1 MDDTADDAPEW
12 YRILQLR
19 QHVVR
24 IATLASRASFAR
36 WRNDMFRKTQTV
48 VDEDLFLLVVHL
60 MAYPTASNDEIRRF
74 IFKEGRNRSLY
85 SRVVAENLVREELF
99 WTTPFPTG
107 VKSIPIDELVDIDEA
122 SLTIEPFKRAYGRS
136 YLGTRVSQQGPFDVT
151 KTNWNCMCAI
161 TGRSD
166 QIVHSEITQ
175 ENGCTLTY
183 IRFMRSLIARLKHN
197 WPGVRFTILLDNVR
211 FPCSDTVALMVHM
224 AGYRIVPRP
233 KYRPNHGPIEYIFC
247 QLEAVLARR
256 MYNVQNHADLYTNV
270 REVLS
275 NIHGIRNTFTHC
287 GYPA

>member
-107 VKSIPIDELVDIDEA
+107 VKSIPIDEDVRENKV
-122 SLTIEPFKRAYGRS
+122 FHR
-136 YLGTRVSQQGPFDVT
+136 YLWLFPIRRCAFSFPPPDFGFQNDMLATRD
-151 KTNWNCMCAI
+151 A
-161 TGRSD
+161 
-166 QIVHSEITQ
+166 
-175 ENGCTLTY
+175 
-183 IRFMRSLIARLKHN
+183 
-197 WPGVRFTILLDNVR
+197 
-211 FPCSDTVALMVHM
+211 
-224 AGYRIVPRP
+224 
-233 KYRPNHGPIEYIFC
+233 C
-247 QLEAVLARR
+247 QLVAHASSHHSFVTSNEAKK
-256 MYNVQNHADLYTNV
+256 
-270 REVLS
+270 
-275 NIHGIRNTFTHC
+275 
-287 GYPA
+287 